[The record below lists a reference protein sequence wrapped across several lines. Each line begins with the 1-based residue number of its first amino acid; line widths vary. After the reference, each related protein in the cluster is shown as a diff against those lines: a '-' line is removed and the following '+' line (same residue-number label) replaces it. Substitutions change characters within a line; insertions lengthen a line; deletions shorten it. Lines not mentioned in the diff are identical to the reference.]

1 MKRDMNTIIAG
12 GRSLLLG
19 LCLPLPLFAAT
30 DTTDPVIPASVDK
43 SDWSCEYCL
52 VDEGI
57 SGELE
62 VGGGYVSDGS
72 FKFGEY
78 NGLYDD
84 GAFVLGSIK
93 ARYRDGKGGYLD
105 LRGRDLGIDSRML
118 DVEGG
123 QQGSYRLF
131 LNYNQIPHYTSDS
144 AQTPYLGAGSD
155 TLLLPSAWVRAGTT
169 AGMTQL
175 NASLH
180 DAVLQTERKRL
191 GIGVAFIPA
200 RKWETAVN
208 VRHEVRDG
216 QKRTAGSIFFTNTAQ
231 LIEPVD
237 YTTDEVEVSA
247 TYTTRQWQSKLA
259 YYGSFF
265 NDHNAS
271 LTWQNAY
278 PFASTGSTDFGRSAL
293 PPDNQFHQILLSSG
307 YQLSERT
314 RVSGDIAMGRMEQD
328 ASLLPATINT
338 NVTVALPRQSAD
350 AKVDTLTA
358 NLKINSAVSNKLRLN
373 AAYRYNDRDNR
384 TPVDLFTWVSTDANF
399 TSAPL
404 MNQPYS
410 FTDNTLKLDAD
421 YRLTQKTKIGAGYEY
436 EKRDRTNL
444 DVDNTNEDTFWGK
457 LSVRAPDDIELS
469 ARVAHA
475 ERDASGYNPVNP
487 TQNPLLRK
495 YNMADRN
502 RDTANVQAGFYP
514 HERLSIG
521 LNAGL
526 SVDDYSDSALGLT
539 GSREI
544 DFGADAS
551 MILTDKTSLHAFA
564 SWQKIKSD
572 QAGSQSFATADWF
585 AKYDDTIDNFGIG
598 VKHRLI
604 RDKLDIGADY
614 ALLNS
619 TSEISVQTGVPGAA
633 FPDLK
638 TELDTVKLYA
648 DYHLKDDITL
658 HAAYWY
664 ENYDSRDWSRDGVDP
679 ATISNVLGLGE
690 DAPSYDVH
698 VVMVSVRYLF

>member
-1 MKRDMNTIIAG
+1 MKREMNRIFTSG
-12 GRSLLLG
+12 LTLLIG
-19 LCLPLPLFAAT
+19 LCLSFPMPAAA
-30 DTTDPVIPASVDK
+30 DTTEPIIPADVDRSK
-43 SDWSCEYCL
+43 WSCDYCV
-52 VDEGI
+52 VDEGF

-62 VGGGYVSDGS
+62 LGGGYVSDGS

-84 GAFVLGSIK
+84 GAILIGSVM

-105 LRGRDLGIDSRML
+105 LRGRDLGIDSRRL
-118 DVEGG
+118 DITGG
-123 QQGSYRLF
+123 QLGRYRLF
-131 LNYNQIPHYTSDS
+131 LNYNQIPHYISGS
-144 AQTPYLGAGSD
+144 AQTPYLGGGSD
-155 TLLLPSAWVRAGTT
+155 TLLLPSGWVRAGTT

-175 NASLH
+175 NASLQ

-191 GIGVAFIPA
+191 GIGVAFVPA

-216 QKRTAGSIFFTNTAQ
+216 QKRTAGSLFFTNTAQ

-247 TYTTRQWQSKLA
+247 TYTTRKWQSRLA

-265 NDHNAS
+265 NNHDTS

-278 PFASTGSTDFGRSAL
+278 PFGSTGSTDFGRSAL
-293 PPDNQFHQILLSSG
+293 PPDNMFHQILLSSD
-307 YQLSERT
+307 YQLSGHT

-328 ASLLPATINT
+328 ANLLPATINT

-358 NLKINSAVSNKLRLN
+358 NLKIYSAVGSKLRLN

-399 TSAPL
+399 TSAAR
-404 MNQPYS
+404 MNTPYS
-410 FTDNTLKLDAD
+410 FTDNSLKLGAD
-421 YRLTQKTKIGAGYEY
+421 YRLTQKTRLGAGYEY
-436 EKRDRTNL
+436 ETRDRTNL
-444 DVDNTNEDTFWGK
+444 DVDNTKENTFWGK

-502 RDTANVQAGFYP
+502 RDTANVQAAFNP
-514 HERLSIG
+514 HERLSLG
-521 LNAGL
+521 LSAGL

-544 DFGADAS
+544 DLSADAS
-551 MILTDKTSLHAFA
+551 LILTDRTSLHAFA
-564 SWQKIKSD
+564 SWQEIQSD
-572 QAGSQSFATADWF
+572 QVGSQSFATADWF
-585 AKYDDTIDNFGIG
+585 ATYDDTVDNFGIG

-604 RDKLDIGADY
+604 QDKLDIGADY
-614 ALLNS
+614 SLLNS
-619 TSEISVQTGVPGAA
+619 TSEISVETGAPGTS

-638 TELDTVKLYA
+638 TELDIVKLYA

-664 ENYDSRDWSRDGVDP
+664 EAYDSRDWSREGVGP
-679 ATISNVLGLGE
+679 ATISNVLAFGE

-698 VVMVSVRYLF
+698 AVMLSVRYRF